1 MIPVRRRTLLGSML
15 AAPILAGCGGADE
28 DAVTFFF
35 QARPQEARAR
45 MRVIAAFAEQHPQI
59 RIRTLMSGPDPLQ
72 QMLTYCAGGKW
83 PDVLM
88 AWELLFAGLADRG
101 VLLDLRSMLDRDPHH
116 AATLRAD
123 SYPTLYETFDY
134 GGGQYAL
141 PEQWSGVFLYY
152 NRKLF
157 SQAGIQPPVRWSQ
170 PWTFEQ
176 FLAAARATTRRDG
189 RGRVRQW
196 GFTDAWVPYCS
207 AACFGMNNGAQW
219 FSPPEAPTH
228 TDIGDPRFAE
238 GLQFYADL
246 AVRHG
251 VAPDVGDRLSDSA
264 ADLFAQGR
272 AAMVLGG
279 HWLYS
284 EFVEQDDLDF
294 DITVLPVGPH
304 GGPGAI
310 TDVGCTGLAI
320 AANSPRSEK
329 AWEFVKF
336 ATGPVGQAIIAES
349 GLFVPVLRSAMDS
362 PGFAAAHTRIGNLE
376 VCTGGP
382 AASRTMVTT
391 PAWGK
396 VESLMS
402 RGCDRVLRGA
412 AQADSLGAMAGD
424 IDALLRAPR

>member
-72 QMLTYCAGGKW
+72 QMLTYCAGGKC

-310 TDVGCTGLAI
+310 TEVGCTGLAI

>member
-15 AAPILAGCGGADE
+15 AAPILAGCGGAEE

-72 QMLTYCAGGKW
+72 QMLTYCAGGKC